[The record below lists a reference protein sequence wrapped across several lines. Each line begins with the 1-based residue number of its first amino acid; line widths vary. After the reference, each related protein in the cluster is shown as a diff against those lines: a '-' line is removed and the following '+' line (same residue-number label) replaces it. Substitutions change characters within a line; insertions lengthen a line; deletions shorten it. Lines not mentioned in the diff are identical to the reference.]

1 MREFLQT
8 GTYESTTPNTSTV
21 YTNLRYYFADL
32 AMLTQSTVGFSL
44 SKIIRCLSVNFAEG
58 LITQSFTYKHA
69 IGLKTCKGSELID
82 YWLTQY
88 ERPMPPLCESDD
100 LEIIYSHGG
109 GKGEVS
115 LEDFEVVKVV
125 GKGGFSKVLQVRKKS
140 NAAIYAMKVIKKSFV
155 ISNNKVKEIM
165 AERHIL
171 ATTNHPFIVR
181 LHYAFQNVIIHI
193 TIESLFLFGVGF
205 LPGRGVVFPPEQ

>member
-1 MREFLQT
+1 
-8 GTYESTTPNTSTV
+8 
-21 YTNLRYYFADL
+21 
-32 AMLTQSTVGFSL
+32 MLTQSTVGFSL
-44 SKIIRCLSVNFAEG
+44 SKIIRCLSVNFSEQP
-58 LITQSFTYKHA
+58 ITQSFTYKHA

-100 LEIIYSHGG
+100 LEVIYSHGE
-109 GKGEVS
+109 GKAEVN
-115 LEDFEVVKVV
+115 LEDFEVVKVI
-125 GKGGFSKVLQVRKKS
+125 GRGGFSKVLEVRKKS

-193 TIESLFLFGVGF
+193 TIESLLFPGVGF
-205 LPGRGVVFPPEQ
+205 LSRRRIVLPPK